1 MRKLSLG
8 IVGLPNVGKSTL
20 FNMLTGQQ
28 ILAANYPFATIDP
41 NVGVVPVPDV
51 TLERLGKLSESKKVI
66 PAVVEFH
73 DIAGLVKGAS
83 TGEGLG
89 NQFLA
94 HIRECSAIVEVV
106 RCFADDAVT
115 HVESRVDPVTDIDII
130 QLELELKDADA
141 KEQENLLA
149 IKPKIFL
156 LNGKPED
163 VSDALKAKLEG
174 MGARYVIADLA
185 SAEGVPELVAKA
197 YDVLG
202 LMSFYTTG
210 PEESRAW
217 TIRKGDKAP
226 QAAGEI
232 HTDFEQKFIRAEV
245 VNADLLLEYGG
256 WQKAKQAGKIRLE
269 GKEYVTQEDDVIVV
283 RHG

>member
-20 FNMLTGQQ
+20 FNMLTGQS

-41 NVGVVPVPDV
+41 NVGIVAVPDA
-51 TLERLGKLSESKKVI
+51 TLDALSAMSQSKKKI

-106 RCFADDAVT
+106 RCFQDDMVT
-115 HVESRVDPVTDIDII
+115 HVESRVNPEQDIDII
-130 QLELELKDADA
+130 QLELELKDMDA

-149 IKPKIFL
+149 TKPKIFL

-163 VSDALKAKLEG
+163 VSDALKAKIASL
-174 MGARYVIADLA
+174 GAQYVIADLA
-185 SAEGVPELVAKA
+185 SAEGVPELVARA

-232 HTDFEQKFIRAEV
+232 HTDFEQKFIRAEAI
-245 VNADLLLEYGG
+245 NAQLLLELGS

-269 GKEYVTQEDDVIVV
+269 GKDYEMQEGDVIVV

>member
-20 FNMLTGQQ
+20 FNMLTGQE

-41 NVGVVPVPDV
+41 NVGIVQVPDV
-51 TLERLGKLSESKKVI
+51 TLDKLADLSASKKKI

-106 RCFADDAVT
+106 RCFHDDAIT
-115 HVESRVDPVTDIDII
+115 HVESRVHPSEDIDII
-130 QLELELKDADA
+130 QLELELKDIDA
-141 KEQENLLA
+141 KEEENLLA
-149 IKPKIFL
+149 TKPKIFL
-156 LNGKPED
+156 FNGKPED
-163 VSDALKAKLEG
+163 VSTELIQKVEAL
-174 MGARYVIADLA
+174 GAQYVIADLY
-185 SAEGVPELVAKA
+185 SDDGVPELVSKA
-197 YDVLG
+197 YDALG

-210 PEESRAW
+210 EDESRAW

-232 HTDFEQKFIRAEV
+232 HTDFEQKFIRAEAI
-245 VNADLLLEYGG
+245 NADLLLELGS
-256 WQKAKQAGKIRLE
+256 WQKAKQAGKLRLE
-269 GKEYVTQEDDVIVV
+269 GKDYVMQEGDVIIV